1 MKFSYIKEVV
11 YGAND
16 GIITTFAVAAGVA
29 GADLPMA
36 VVLILGLA
44 NLFADGFA
52 MASSDYLAVESE
64 HEVFVNQ
71 KIHEKPE
78 LHRPKKGAIFTFGA
92 FVSAGFLPL
101 IPYLVLDQ
109 TQTAFKYAA
118 LATALALFGVG
129 ALRTIFTKRKWLWS
143 GLEMLLVGG
152 AAAVIAYL
160 IGFFI
165 KGLIG

>member
-16 GIITTFAVAAGVA
+16 GLITTFAVAAGVA
-29 GADLPMA
+29 GAYLPSA
-36 VVLILGLA
+36 VVLILGLS

-78 LHRPKKGAIFTFGA
+78 LHQPKKGAAFTFGA
-92 FVSAGFLPL
+92 FVTAGFLPL
-101 IPYLVLDQ
+101 IPYLLLNQ
-109 TQTAFKYAA
+109 TQTAFKYAI
-118 LATALALFGVG
+118 LTTALALFTIG
-129 ALRTIFTKRKWLWS
+129 ALRTILTKRKWFFS

-152 AAAVIAYL
+152 AAALIAYL
-160 IGFFI
+160 IGYLI

>member
-1 MKFSYIKEVV
+1 MKFSYIKEAV

-29 GADLPMA
+29 GADLPGA

-52 MASSDYLAVESE
+52 MASSNYLAVESE
-64 HEVFVNQ
+64 HEFFVNQ

-78 LHRPKKGAIFTFGA
+78 MHRPKKGAVFTFGA

-101 IPYLVLDQ
+101 IPYLFINQ
-109 TQTAFKYAA
+109 TQIAFKYAI
-118 LATALALFGVG
+118 LTTALALFGVG
-129 ALRTIFTKRKWLWS
+129 ALRTLITKRKWFFS

-152 AAAVIAYL
+152 ASAAIAYF
-160 IGFFI
+160 IGYFI

>member
-1 MKFSYIKEVV
+1 MKFPYIKEVI

-29 GADLPMA
+29 GADLPIA

-52 MASSDYLAVESE
+52 MASSDYLAMESE
-64 HEVFVNQ
+64 HEFFVNQ

-78 LHRPKKGAIFTFGA
+78 LHRPKKGAVFTFGA
-92 FVSAGFLPL
+92 FVIAGFLPL
-101 IPYLVLDQ
+101 IPYLFLNQ
-109 TQTAFKYAA
+109 NQTAFKYAI
-118 LATALALFGVG
+118 LATALALFSVG
-129 ALRTIFTKRKWLWS
+129 ALRTILTKRKWFFS

-152 AAAVIAYL
+152 TAALIAYL
-160 IGFFI
+160 IGYFI
-165 KGLIG
+165 KHLL